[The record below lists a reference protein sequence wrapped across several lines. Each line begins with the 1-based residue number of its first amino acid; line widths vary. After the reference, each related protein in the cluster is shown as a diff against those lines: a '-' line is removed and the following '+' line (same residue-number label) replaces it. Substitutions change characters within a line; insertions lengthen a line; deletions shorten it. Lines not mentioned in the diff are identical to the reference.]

1 MEAGATLLPRR
12 PPLALEPYDHLL
24 PFSDR
29 TLTSLTLSLFFIIFC
44 ARSSFNL
51 IISPELL
58 DAKGTLLHKAIIL
71 RHMDDIAIRKA
82 SEEQLLA

>member
-12 PPLALEPYDHLL
+12 PPLALEP
-24 PFSDR
+24 
-29 TLTSLTLSLFFIIFC
+29 
-44 ARSSFNL
+44 FNL
-51 IISPELL
+51 SFIDFWKTINMVFMEVKMPWNSIISPQLL
-58 DAKGTLLHKAIIL
+58 DAKGTILHKAIIL